1 MILIPWTFAS
11 SLTRTLTAVTD
22 RPVHELLLGSD
33 MLYETRTGPSA
44 LLPSPSQSFISLSF
58 TKCHKCTPLY
68 LSVRG

>member
-1 MILIPWTFAS
+1 MILIPWTSAS

-33 MLYETRTGPSA
+33 MYETQTGPSA

-58 TKCHKCTPLY
+58 TKCHKRTPLY